1 MITFEEGE
9 RRFDYRVAG
18 IAINDNWVLLH
29 KMERDDF
36 WSLPGGRV
44 KLLEPSKDA
53 LKREMQEELGVNIHV
68 ERLVW
73 VVDNFFEYDGKS
85 YHELA
90 LYFLMM
96 FPHTSHLYK
105 KSESFIGYDGGV
117 KLIFKWHKLE
127 ELEKLPIY
135 PTFLR
140 KSLSSIPD
148 GTEYIVHTDEQE

>member
-1 MITFEEGE
+1 MITFEEGKA
-9 RRFDYRVAG
+9 RFNYRVVG
-18 IAINDNWVLLH
+18 IALDDNWVLLH
-29 KMERDDF
+29 KTEEENF

-53 LKREMQEELGVNIHV
+53 LKREMQEELGVKIHV
-68 ERLVW
+68 ERLIW

-96 FPHTSHLYK
+96 FPNNPPLYK
-105 KSESFIGYDGGV
+105 KSESFTEDDERV
-117 KLIFKWHKLE
+117 KLIFKWHKLN
-127 ELEKLPIY
+127 ELGKIRLY

-148 GTEYIVHTDEQE
+148 VTEYIVHTDY